1 MKLLRRLLPAC
12 LLLLVLGGCG
22 GGDPENEEPV
32 LVTVPRG
39 AGSAAIADSLAAH
52 GVIRQP
58 FLFRVYTRIRGVDRR
73 FRPGVY
79 RLERRM
85 AWGEVVDRMISGD
98 VERTQMV
105 VPEGWAIAQIAP
117 RLAAITGVDADSLA
131 NALLDSAAAEQYGVP
146 GPNLEGYLYPA
157 TYTFPLGSDLDAVLR
172 MMVNRY
178 RRVWTE
184 DRRARADSIGMSEQ
198 EVVTL
203 ASIVEREARVW
214 TERDTIAAVY
224 RNRLDIGMR
233 LQADPTVQYAL
244 GEWQSRLLFA
254 HIDEVADNPYN
265 TYRHSGLPPG
275 PIGAPSAAAIDA
287 VLDPADV
294 DYLYFV
300 ARPGGRHIFTRTNAE
315 HNRAR
320 VQVRREAERLR
331 EEREGR

>member
-1 MKLLRRLLPAC
+1 MKHLRRLLPAC
-12 LLLLVLGGCG
+12 ILVLVLAGCG
-22 GGDPENEEPV
+22 GGDPGDDEPV
-32 LVTVPRG
+32 LVTIPRG

-58 FLFRVYTRIRGVDRR
+58 FFFRVYTRIRGVDRN

-85 AWGEVVDRMISGD
+85 AWGEVVDRMVAGD

-105 VPEGWAIAQIAP
+105 VPEGWAIAHIAP
-117 RLAAITGVDADSLA
+117 RLAAITGVDADSLT
-131 NALLDSAAAEQYGVP
+131 NALLDTAAAERYDVP

-157 TYTFPLGSDLDAVLR
+157 TYSFPLGSDLDNILR
-172 MMVNRY
+172 LMVDRY

-184 DRRARADSIGMSEQ
+184 QRRARADAIGMSEQ

-224 RNRLDIGMR
+224 RNRLDINMR

-265 TYRHSGLPPG
+265 TYRHGGLPPG
-275 PIGAPSAAAIDA
+275 PIGSPSTAAIDA
-287 VLDPADV
+287 VLDPADI

-300 ARPGGRHIFTRTNAE
+300 ARPDGTHIFTRSNAE

-320 VQVRREAERLR
+320 AQVRREAERLR
-331 EEREGR
+331 AEREGR

>member
-1 MKLLRRLLPAC
+1 MKHLRRLFSAC
-12 LLLLVLGGCG
+12 VLLLLLTGCG
-22 GGDPENEEPV
+22 TGDPVDDEPV

-52 GVIRQP
+52 GIIRQP
-58 FLFRVYTRIRGVDRR
+58 FFFRVYTRLRGVDRQ

-79 RLERRM
+79 RLERGM
-85 AWGEVVDRMISGD
+85 AWSQVVDRMVRGD
-98 VERTQMV
+98 AERAQIV
-105 VPEGWAIAQIAP
+105 IPEGWPLAGIAP
-117 RLAAITGVDADSLA
+117 RLAAVAGVDADSLA
-131 NALLDSAAAEQYGVP
+131 EALLDTATAERYDVP

-157 TYTFPLGSDLDAVLR
+157 TYTFPLGSQLDAVVR

-178 RRVWTE
+178 RQVWTE
-184 DRRARADSIGMSEQ
+184 ERRARADSIGMSER

-265 TYRHSGLPPG
+265 TYRHAGLPPG
-275 PIGAPSAAAIDA
+275 PIGSPSSAAIDA
-287 VLDPADV
+287 VLNPADV

-300 ARPGGRHIFTRTNAE
+300 ARPDGRHIFTRTNVE

-320 VQVRREAERLR
+320 IQVRREAERLQA
-331 EEREGR
+331 EREGS